1 MLQSMTGYGKAQKDQ
16 ENYSVEVEIKSLNS
30 KFLDLNLRIP
40 RELNEKELEIRNLAQ
55 EYLER
60 GKVNLNIDFQRKASL
75 TKLPLDEESLQQYY
89 IQLLAVSQK
98 LQAPSQD
105 VFRLA
110 VQMAE
115 NNQKNVIEVLS
126 EEEWALAKETL
137 IVALEKCK
145 QFRVEEGNILKEKF
159 LEYTEQIG
167 SLLEQVEEQ
176 DPKRLENI
184 RERLHNRV
192 REIKQ
197 DESFDKNRFEQELI
211 YYVEKLDIS
220 EEKVRLKK
228 HLDYL
233 KEILKS
239 TASNGKKINFIAQ
252 EIGREINTIGSKAN
266 DATIQR
272 YVVGMKEEL
281 EKIKEQSLNIL

>member
-60 GKVNLNIDFQRKASL
+60 GKVSLNIDFQRKASL
-75 TKLPLDEESLQQYY
+75 SKLSLDEESLQQYY

>member
-40 RELNEKELEIRNLAQ
+40 RELNEKELEIRNLTQ

-126 EEEWALAKETL
+126 EEEWALTKETL

>member
-1 MLQSMTGYGKAQKDQ
+1 MLQSMTGYGKAQKDS
-16 ENYSVEVEIKSLNS
+16 ENCSAEIEVKALNS

-40 RELNEKELEIRNLAQ
+40 RELNEKELEIRNLVQ

-60 GKVNLNIDFQRKASL
+60 GKVNLTVDFQRKANTVRL
-75 TKLPLDEESLQQYY
+75 ALDEQNLIQYY
-89 IQLLAVSQK
+89 EQLSQISQK
-98 LQAPSQD
+98 LQANTQD
-105 VFRLA
+105 LFRLA

-115 NNQKNVIEVLS
+115 NNQKNSIETLS
-126 EEEWALAKETL
+126 EEEWSMVKETL
-137 IVALEKCK
+137 IETLEQCK
-145 QFRVEEGNILKEKF
+145 KFREQEGDVLKYKF
-159 LEYTEQIG
+159 LEYTLNIEN
-167 SLLEQVEEQ
+167 LLKDVENQ

-192 REIKQ
+192 KEMKQ

-220 EEKVRLKK
+220 EEKVRLQK

-233 KEILKS
+233 RKELTS
-239 TASNGKKINFIAQ
+239 SASNGKKINFISQ

-266 DATIQR
+266 DAIIQH

>member
-1 MLQSMTGYGKAQKDQ
+1 MLQSMTGYGKAQKDN
-16 ENYSVEVEIKSLNS
+16 ENCSAEIEVKALNS

-60 GKVNLNIDFQRKASL
+60 GKVNLTIDFQRKVNAVRL
-75 TKLPLDEESLQQYY
+75 GLDEESLVQYY
-89 IQLLAVSQK
+89 EQLLQISQK
-98 LQAPSQD
+98 LKADTQD
-105 VFRLA
+105 LFRLA

-115 NNQKNVIEVLS
+115 NNQKNSIESLS
-126 EEEWALAKETL
+126 EEEWNLVRETL
-137 IVALEKCK
+137 VKTFEQCK
-145 QFRVEEGNILKEKF
+145 QFREQEGNVLKDKF
-159 LEYTEQIG
+159 LEYSKNIENF
-167 SLLEQVEEQ
+167 LKDVEAQ

-192 REIKQ
+192 KELKQ

-233 KEILKS
+233 VEVLKS
-239 TASNGKKINFIAQ
+239 SASNGKKINFISQ

>member
-1 MLQSMTGYGKAQKDQ
+1 MLQSMTGYGKTQKDN
-16 ENYSVEVEIKSLNS
+16 ENCSSEIEVKALNS

-40 RELNEKELEIRNLAQ
+40 RELNEKELEIRNLVQ

-60 GKVNLNIDFQRKASL
+60 GKVNLNIDFQRKINTVRLA
-75 TKLPLDEESLQQYY
+75 LDEQNLMQYY
-89 IQLLAVSQK
+89 EQLSQISQK
-98 LQAPSQD
+98 LQANTSD
-105 VFRLA
+105 LFRLA

-115 NNQKNVIEVLS
+115 NNQKNTIETLS
-126 EEEWALAKETL
+126 EEEWTLVKETL
-137 IVALEKCK
+137 IQTLEQCK
-145 QFRVEEGNILKEKF
+145 KFREQEGNILKDKF
-159 LEYTEQIG
+159 LEYSKNIENF
-167 SLLEQVEEQ
+167 LKDVETQ

-192 REIKQ
+192 KEMKQ

-211 YYVEKLDIS
+211 YYIEKLDIS
-220 EEKVRLKK
+220 EEKVRLQK

-233 KEILKS
+233 VEVLQS
-239 TASNGKKINFIAQ
+239 SASNGKKINFISQ